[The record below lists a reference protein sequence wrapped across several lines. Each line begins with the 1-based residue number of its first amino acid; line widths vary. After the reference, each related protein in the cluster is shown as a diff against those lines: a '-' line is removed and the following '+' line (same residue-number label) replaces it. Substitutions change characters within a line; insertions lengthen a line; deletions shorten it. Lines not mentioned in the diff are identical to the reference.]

1 MYGKFLDSVKH
12 KKKWIYIVII
22 SIAVIAVIFSTYYY
36 FKVYLVKPNFNDERF
51 SFISS
56 DAGEYIKPGSRITY
70 IINYKNTGNRDV
82 EELVIELGV
91 PEHTSFVSSDHSD
104 ILVNT
109 GETLAFRI
117 GNVKRNENGTL
128 YLIVEVKKP
137 LDDGTIIELDK
148 VKFNYR
154 AGKNVFSDDAGTGLV
169 SKIESS
175 PDFNFKV
182 EAIDDNEGIIRLG
195 DVIQYKL
202 IVKNTGNMDASNVEI
217 QSSLSE
223 FVDIIEDSITQQGE
237 YKSNYVLWKIDNI
250 EANKSKTLSFKVTV
264 KDNLGG
270 EELITSKST
279 LKYGSVI
286 IEKSVEEKLSLFSD
300 LTTSEAYI
308 YDANGGE
315 LYPGETINVRII
327 IRNTGEKKEENYK
340 IICPIPPEATY
351 ISKSGTAEGI
361 MWSDDIRGLIWDL
374 KDLDTEAEKEI
385 TFRMTVN
392 GNLAG
397 LGGSTTIHFKVESSN
412 GTVELPSKS
421 LSIKGN
427 ANLTIVAMGDSLIAK
442 SNWVQIFDELLEANY
457 PYAEYNT
464 IPSAKSGEMARD
476 GNARFDSTV
485 AVHSPQI
492 VIIAYGTND
501 AGPRSSGFSSN
512 LESMVIKAKGLGARV
527 FINLIGPLNWP
538 DKENYGQYN
547 DVIRQIA
554 AKHGAVVI
562 DVLTPLSQNPGGYL
576 SDGMH
581 YSSAGASVVAH
592 TVFSYVSQYL
602 GTIGQRL

>member
-109 GETLAFRI
+109 GKTLAFRI
-117 GNVKRNENGTL
+117 GDVKRNENGTL

-137 LDDGTIIELDK
+137 LDDDTIIELDK

-279 LKYGSVI
+279 LKYGSII

-351 ISKSGTAEGI
+351 ISNSGTAEGI

-374 KDLDTEAEKEI
+374 KDLDTGEEKE
-385 TFRMTVN
+385 
-392 GNLAG
+392 
-397 LGGSTTIHFKVESSN
+397 K
-412 GTVELPSKS
+412 
-421 LSIKGN
+421 
-427 ANLTIVAMGDSLIAK
+427 
-442 SNWVQIFDELLEANY
+442 
-457 PYAEYNT
+457 
-464 IPSAKSGEMARD
+464 
-476 GNARFDSTV
+476 
-485 AVHSPQI
+485 
-492 VIIAYGTND
+492 
-501 AGPRSSGFSSN
+501 
-512 LESMVIKAKGLGARV
+512 
-527 FINLIGPLNWP
+527 
-538 DKENYGQYN
+538 
-547 DVIRQIA
+547 
-554 AKHGAVVI
+554 
-562 DVLTPLSQNPGGYL
+562 
-576 SDGMH
+576 
-581 YSSAGASVVAH
+581 
-592 TVFSYVSQYL
+592 
-602 GTIGQRL
+602 

>member
-82 EELVIELGV
+82 EELVLELGV

-137 LDDGTIIELDK
+137 LDDGTIIELD
-148 VKFNYR
+148 
-154 AGKNVFSDDAGTGLV
+154 
-169 SKIESS
+169 
-175 PDFNFKV
+175 
-182 EAIDDNEGIIRLG
+182 
-195 DVIQYKL
+195 
-202 IVKNTGNMDASNVEI
+202 NVEI

-250 EANKSKTLSFKVTV
+250 EVNKSITLSFKVTV

-286 IEKSVEEKLSLFSD
+286 IEKSVDEKLSLFSD

-327 IRNTGEKKEENYK
+327 IRNTGEKTEENYK

-351 ISKSGTAEGI
+351 ISNSGTAEGI

-374 KDLDTEAEKEI
+374 KDLDTGEEKEI

-397 LGGSTTIHFKVESSN
+397 SDGSTTIHFKVESSN
-412 GTVELPSKS
+412 GMVELPSKS
-421 LSIKGN
+421 LGVRGN
-427 ANLTIVAMGDSLIAK
+427 ASVTIVAMGDSLIAS

-464 IPSAKSGEMARD
+464 IPSAKSGAMARD

-581 YSSAGASVVAH
+581 YSSAGATVVAH
-592 TVFSYVSQYL
+592 TVFSYVFQYL
-602 GTIGQRL
+602 GPIGPGL